1 MTHRIHVL
9 STMAILGG
17 ALLLAGCA
25 SATTTTSTDDPI
37 VTSTTG
43 DDVLE
48 SADTDDH
55 DTDTDT
61 ETDDTETYDI
71 GADSPEDAVE
81 DFFDATSDRDE
92 LAMCHVITLPGEAPF
107 AATEGGI
114 DECTATFETTRDE
127 SVTDEGIDEL
137 ELTTTVLQES
147 GDTATVEARVQQGDD
162 TAGATTT
169 EVPVVRHDGRWYVIM
184 QKE

>member
-1 MTHRIHVL
+1 MTHRIRIL
-9 STMAILGG
+9 STMALLSG

-25 SATTTTSTDDPI
+25 SATTNSNADDPI
-37 VTSTTG
+37 VSSTTG

-48 SADTDDH
+48 SADTDD
-55 DTDTDT
+55 DA
-61 ETDDTETYDI
+61 ETDDMETFDN

-92 LAMCHVITLPGEAPF
+92 LAMCHVVTLPGETPF

-127 SVTDEGIDEL
+127 SVTDDGIESL
-137 ELTTTVLQES
+137 KLTTTVLEES

-162 TAGATTT
+162 TAGATAT
-169 EVPVVRHDGRWYVIM
+169 EVPVMRHDGRWYVVM